1 MSRRRFLL
9 RVLRVSGG
17 LMALAGAAQFVQAA
31 GGTSDYDS
39 RVATESLPVVGVPGL
54 GGYLARPKS
63 AGKYPGI
70 VIIHDNRGLDE
81 HIRKFARRLAAEG
94 YLALAVDFGAFAA
107 PTATDGRTMSE
118 AIEAL
123 KRSEIVAGCR
133 AAVAMLTAR
142 PDCTRKIGGAGFG
155 WGGLALGYLGLA
167 EPTLSAAVTY
177 YGRQPL
183 YFLVDE
189 YKLINAVMMFHYA
202 SRDTKINEGIL
213 PFGIDL
219 RDAGRSFEVYSY
231 PNVKHGFDDD
241 TDSDAYDTA
250 SAGIAWGR
258 TIGFL
263 KKQLA

>member
-1 MSRRRFLL
+1 MSRRVFLL
-9 RVLRVSGG
+9 RALRVSGG
-17 LMALAGAAQFVQAA
+17 LLALAGRPRFAHAA
-31 GGTSDYDS
+31 GGAGDSDS
-39 RVATESLPVVGVPGL
+39 RVTTESVPVAGVPGL
-54 GGYLARPKS
+54 GGYLARPKA
-63 AGKYPGI
+63 AGRYPGI

-81 HIRKFARRLAAEG
+81 HITKFTRRLAAEG
-94 YLALAVDFGAFAA
+94 YLAFAVDFGAFAA
-107 PTATDGRTMSE
+107 ATDGRTVSE

-133 AAVAMLTAR
+133 AAVAMLAAR
-142 PDCTRKIGGAGFG
+142 PDCTSKIGGAGFG
-155 WGGLALGYLGLA
+155 WGGLALGYLLLA
-167 EPTLSAAVTY
+167 EPSLSATVTY

-202 SRDTKINEGIL
+202 SRDIKINEGIV

-241 TDSDAYDTA
+241 TDSDAYDKA
-250 SAGIAWGR
+250 AAGIAWGR
-258 TIGFL
+258 TTGFF

>member
-17 LMALAGAAQFVQAA
+17 LMAVMGPARFARAA
-31 GGTSDYDS
+31 GGAADNDG
-39 RVATESLPVVGVPGL
+39 RVATESLLVVGVQGL
-54 GGYLARPKS
+54 GGYLAKPKS
-63 AGKYPGI
+63 AGRYPGI

-81 HIRKFARRLAAEG
+81 HIQKFARRLAAEG
-94 YLALAVDFGAFAA
+94 YLALAVDFGAYAA
-107 PTATDGRTMSE
+107 ATTDGRTVSE

-133 AAVAMLTAR
+133 AAVAVLAAR
-142 PDCTRKIGGAGFG
+142 PDCTKKIGGAGFG
-155 WGGLALGYLGLA
+155 WGGLALGYLSLA
-167 EPTLSAAVTY
+167 EPTLSATVTY

-189 YKLINAVMMFHYA
+189 YKLINAKMMFHYA
-202 SRDTKINEGIL
+202 SRDTKINEGIV

-231 PNVKHGFDDD
+231 PTVKHGFDDD
-241 TDSDAYDTA
+241 TDSDAYDRA
-250 SAGIAWGR
+250 AAAIAWGR
-258 TIGFL
+258 TIEFF